1 MRKLSGIRVN
11 NINRLHLDIVIR
23 ISFDKNLNFLKV
35 QVAKYWSNKN
45 HLISSQFTEYVQ
57 NQVLYISNTAGNMQ
71 IIFIPSS
78 FCMHNFKLKTEAI
91 ID

>member
-35 QVAKYWSNKN
+35 QVAKILVK
-45 HLISSQFTEYVQ
+45 
-57 NQVLYISNTAGNMQ
+57 
-71 IIFIPSS
+71 
-78 FCMHNFKLKTEAI
+78 
-91 ID
+91 